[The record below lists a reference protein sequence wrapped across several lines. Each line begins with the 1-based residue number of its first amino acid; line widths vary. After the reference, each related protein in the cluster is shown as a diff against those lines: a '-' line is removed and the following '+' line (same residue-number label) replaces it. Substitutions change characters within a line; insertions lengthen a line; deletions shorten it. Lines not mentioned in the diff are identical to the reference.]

1 MEIISKILE
10 DSINENK
17 YLSIWIYSDDETFW
31 CGKILS
37 FTNDILTFHHFTKYG
52 KKDGIIFF
60 QLAQIKNID
69 FEDQYTKSI
78 AYVIQHS
85 EKIAKENSIEI
96 TILDDENWKN
106 DILNQL
112 NKKTE
117 IISSI
122 KVYGEYYTG
131 FILEVDEDSFIIRC
145 IDSLGMDQGLSMF
158 KTEDI
163 TDFKLNDIDNR
174 KRLLLYNW
182 RKSPQIT

>member
-1 MEIISKILE
+1 MDFEQDLLADHFFVEAEAFPIRTVIGDVPGFLGV
-10 DSINENK
+10 
-17 YLSIWIYSDDETFW
+17 WPTCFH
-31 CGKILS
+31 
-37 FTNDILTFHHFTKYG
+37 LTFQHFTKYG

-96 TILDDENWKN
+96 IILDDENWKN

-182 RKSPQIT
+182 RKSLQIK